1 MKEKPEDID
10 ELNEKK
16 NIIAAGEL
24 LYDVLIAFSKPF
36 ISAIRFIIRFSPLGV
51 FSILCG
57 AMIEINTCMNE
68 LFKSLSLYITS
79 CVVGFIVQGVFV
91 LPLLR

>member
-57 AMIEINTCMNE
+57 AFVQMNNP
-68 LFKSLSLYITS
+68 KDIIQSLSLYITS
-79 CVVGFIVQGVFV
+79 CVVGFIIQCIIV
-91 LPLLR
+91 LPLLRY

>member
-1 MKEKPEDID
+1 LID

-24 LYDVLIAFSKPF
+24 FYDNLIAFSKPF
-36 ISAIRFIIRFSPLGV
+36 ISAIRFIIRFSPIGV

-57 AMIEINTCMNE
+57 AFLEMNNPKEIIQ
-68 LFKSLSLYITS
+68 SLSLFITS
-79 CVVGFIVQGVFV
+79 CVVGFIIQGVIV